1 MTPIVLL
8 LGRLV
13 LLRLVLADASLDQLA
28 VNFEKPT
35 SVVGG
40 NLRGS
45 LALLL
50 VFGLQLVAGLLGALL
65 RRGLHLRGEGNRND
79 YGHQPERGC
88 PVR

>member
-50 VFGLQLVAGLLGALL
+50 VFGLQLIAGLLGALL
-65 RRGLHLRGEGNRND
+65 RRGLHLRGEVD
-79 YGHQPERGC
+79 SDPYDHQPEKGYPAR
-88 PVR
+88 